1 MTVREER
8 NHPPPSGGLLVA
20 GTTSDAGKSTVV
32 AGLCRWLARKGL
44 RVAPFKAQNMS
55 NNSVV
60 CADGAEIGRA
70 QWLQAVAAGAEPE
83 SAMNPVLL
91 KPGSDR
97 HSRVVLRGSPWGEL
111 PSGDWAAGRGALAD
125 AASDALTELRHRYDV
140 VLCEGGGSP
149 AEINLRDGDYV
160 NMGLARRGDLP
171 VIVVGDIDRG
181 GVFAAMA
188 GTLALLD
195 QSDQAHLA
203 GFLVNKFRGDV
214 DLLRPGLDSLSEL
227 TGRPVLGVLPW
238 LEQAWLDSEDTLAL
252 GAWETATEGTLRVA
266 VIRLPRIANATDV
279 DALAAE
285 PGVAVEFTT
294 DPATVA
300 AADLVVLP
308 DTRATVDDMTWL
320 RTHGMDRALDN
331 RRAKALPILGI
342 GSGYQMLT
350 TEITSGE
357 AEGQTVAGLGL
368 LPTSVRLST
377 GRTVARPHGTW
388 RGHTVTGYEIHHG
401 TPAPPDTVWEPFLDG
416 YHDNGLWTTM
426 WHGIFE
432 SDDFRRSWLRV
443 AASQAGSEWIPTGG
457 PGFAAQRED
466 MLDRFADAV
475 AEHVDTTALWR
486 LIEHGTPDD
495 LPPVR
500 LHVGNNDQPTPVT
513 RSGPREAN
521 EGR

>member
-1 MTVREER
+1 M
-8 NHPPPSGGLLVA
+8 A

-32 AGLCRWLARKGL
+32 AALCRWLAREGL

-70 QWLQAVAAGAEPE
+70 QWLQAVAAGTEPE

-91 KPGSDR
+91 KPGNDR
-97 HSRVVLRGSPWGEL
+97 RSRVVLRGSPWGEL
-111 PSGDWAAGRGALAD
+111 SSGDWTAGKRALAD
-125 AASDALTELRHRYDV
+125 SAIEALTELRQRYDV
-140 VLCEGGGSP
+140 VLCEGAGSP

-160 NMGLARRGDLP
+160 NMGLARRGNLP
-171 VIVVGDIDRG
+171 VVVVGDIDRG

-195 QSDQAHLA
+195 HDDQAHLA
-203 GFLVNKFRGDV
+203 AFLVNKFRGDV
-214 DLLRPGLDSLSEL
+214 ELLRPGLDSLSEL

-238 LEQAWLDSEDTLAL
+238 LEQAWIDSEDTLAL
-252 GAWETATEGTLRVA
+252 GGWQDTAGESLRIA
-266 VIRLPRIANATDV
+266 VVRLPRIANATDV

-285 PGVAVEFTT
+285 PRVAVEFTT

-308 DTRATVDDMTWL
+308 DTRATVDDTAWL
-320 RTHGMDRALDN
+320 REHGIDRALDT
-331 RRAKALPILGI
+331 RRAEMLPVLGI
-342 GSGYQMLT
+342 GGGYQMLT
-350 TEITSGE
+350 TEITTSDAPE
-357 AEGQTVAGLGL
+357 AETVAGLDL
-368 LPTSVRLST
+368 LPTSVRLT
-377 GRTVARPHGTW
+377 TEQTIARPHGTW
-388 RGHTVTGYEIHHG
+388 RGHEVAGYEIHHG
-401 TPAPPDTVWEPFLDG
+401 APERPATEPERFLDG

-432 SDDFRRSWLRV
+432 TDDFRRSWLRAV
-443 AASQAGSEWIPTGG
+443 ASQAGSAWSPADG

-466 MLDRFADAV
+466 MLDRFADAI
-475 AEHVDTTALWR
+475 AEHVDTGALWR
-486 LIEHGTPDD
+486 LIEHGAPGN

-500 LHVGNNDQPTPVT
+500 LHVGDVGEVGNNDAAGPVLPG
-513 RSGPREAN
+513 GPGETNDER
-521 EGR
+521 